1 MLRKKE
7 EFDEAKKIASSAEME
22 RKSLQKTLVEYRQKM
37 MRLDEM
43 IARNNRKGKKKM
55 DESLDVSLDLSVSF
69 DCF

>member
-55 DESLDVSLDLSVSF
+55 DESLDVSLDLSVSS